1 MHVICAHFRLTGSM
15 SGFSV
20 CFCACPVHGKH
31 VFIFFIWLTC
41 RETGHGSR
49 KIFINSENA
58 RGRRPVTGHNSR
70 KDPTTP
76 DYQSD
81 GGTMTEAELLG
92 LIRRVTGIS
101 QQHDEQAT
109 QPDSVTAEN
118 YARVVAEVMRR
129 DGIQLN
135 DVDMRNIRIRVLEML
150 AYNRRVALYRETEK
164 ITYHWKKPERLR
176 R

>member
-1 MHVICAHFRLTGSM
+1 MTAQIAAYGRLVDDPQVKQTSKGTPMTLARMAVPLPCSQADDGTATM
-15 SGFSV
+15 
-20 CFCACPVHGKH
+20 
-31 VFIFFIWLTC
+31 WL
-41 RETGHGSR
+41 
-49 KIFINSENA
+49 
-58 RGRRPVTGHNSR
+58 TGHNSR